1 MAQQR
6 EGSYM
11 RRRCAAGI
19 VGVRWGSERNGGLE
33 GGGGQTVVG
42 AYQQLHPL
50 SLSFSTIYNAG
61 AQTLG
66 GKKTSIKDDPSHSSA
81 KGFCT
86 ARISR
91 IQEKRLE

>member
-1 MAQQR
+1 
-6 EGSYM
+6 M

-33 GGGGQTVVG
+33 GGGGGQTVVG

-61 AQTLG
+61 GQVLG
-66 GKKTSIKDDPSHSSA
+66 GKEIQ
-81 KGFCT
+81 
-86 ARISR
+86 SR
-91 IQEKRLE
+91 MELDSFQQQVGW

>member
-1 MAQQR
+1 MARQR
-6 EGSYM
+6 GGSYM

-19 VGVRWGSERNGGLE
+19 VGVRWGSERNGGLGG

-61 AQTLG
+61 GQVLG
-66 GKKTSIKDDPSHSSA
+66 GKEIQ
-81 KGFCT
+81 
-86 ARISR
+86 SR
-91 IQEKRLE
+91 MELDSFQQQVGW

>member
-1 MAQQR
+1 
-6 EGSYM
+6 M

-33 GGGGQTVVG
+33 GGGGGQTVVG

-61 AQTLG
+61 GQALG
-66 GKKTSIKDDPSHSSA
+66 VGWEKTSINDDPSHSSA

-91 IQEKRLE
+91 IQEKWLE

>member
-1 MAQQR
+1 
-6 EGSYM
+6 M

-19 VGVRWGSERNGGLE
+19 VGVRWGSERNGGLGG

-42 AYQQLHPL
+42 ASQQLHPL

-66 GKKTSIKDDPSHSSA
+66 GKKLQSRMTQVIHLQKVFAQRGFHAFKRSGWNSWSS
-81 KGFCT
+81 
-86 ARISR
+86 
-91 IQEKRLE
+91 LV